1 PFYTLGRKRTNGRK
15 RTSGRKWART
25 KATGSMKHLFSLIVL
40 VPLLTGCGKQENVQ
54 QTETATSGNFQLV
67 ADEVLKPVT
76 DSLVTGFMLEN
87 PDAKVTVKYTSAE
100 EAVRELLNHTARAIL
115 IDRSLTPTERTIL
128 QQDSVTLPVYK
139 LAEDGI
145 GVIVANHNPL
155 DAIAK
160 SDLAKIMSGTIS
172 NWSGLGRPVFREVS
186 AKGSKSKMEGPITVA
201 LPAYPSSVEYVLDSI
216 LLHGAQTKAARVLRF
231 TTSDSIIQ
239 FVRHSPD
246 AIGFIGSAWD
256 YTLVANNDTSV
267 RTLPVMPADS
277 SSRGLIEP
285 VLLDMA
291 YVAEGLYPL
300 VTTVNGYSFE
310 VPNTIPRG
318 FLAYAATAHGQIVF
332 KNFNVLPITQPIRI
346 VNSQ

>member
-1 PFYTLGRKRTNGRK
+1 
-15 RTSGRKWART
+15 
-25 KATGSMKHLFSLIVL
+25 MKHLFFLIVL
-40 VPLLTGCGKQENVQ
+40 VPLLTGCGKQGNVP
-54 QTETATSGNFQLV
+54 QTETATTGNFQLV

-76 DSLVTGFMLEN
+76 DSLVAGFMLEN
-87 PDAKVTVKYTSAE
+87 PDAKITVKYTSAT
-100 EAVRELLNHTARAIL
+100 EAVRELLNHDARAIL
-115 IDRSLTPTERTIL
+115 IDRSLTSEERTIL
-128 QQDSVTLPVYK
+128 QQDSVTLPAYK

-172 NWSGLGRPVFREVS
+172 NWSSLARPVFRGAS
-186 AKGSKSKMEGPITVA
+186 AKPGKVTDKMEGPITVA

-216 LLHGAQTKAARVLRF
+216 LLKGAQTKAARVLRF

-256 YTLVANNDTSV
+256 NTLTESNDTSV

-285 VLLDMA
+285 VLLNMA

-300 VTTVNGYSFE
+300 VTTVDGYSFE

-332 KNFNVLPITQPIRI
+332 KNFNVLPITQPIKIMRAP
-346 VNSQ
+346 